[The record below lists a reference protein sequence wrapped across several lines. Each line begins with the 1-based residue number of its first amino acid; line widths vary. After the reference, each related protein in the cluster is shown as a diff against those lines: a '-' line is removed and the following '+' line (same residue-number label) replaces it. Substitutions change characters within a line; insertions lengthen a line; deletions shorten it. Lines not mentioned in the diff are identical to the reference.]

1 MILVDPKEIRQL
13 ILNLSKNGLEAMEA
27 GGCLTIH
34 TCTKGDEVWLSV
46 EDQGHGIDPELLE
59 KIGTPFFTTK
69 ETGTG
74 LGLAICYSIAA
85 RHHAR
90 IDVQTGPDGSTFS
103 VIFQVADHADH
114 EENIALESIN

>member
-27 GGCLTIH
+27 GGCLTIR
-34 TCTKGDEVWLSV
+34 TCTREDEVWLCI
-46 EDQGHGIDPELLE
+46 EDEGHGMDPELLE

-74 LGLAICYSIAA
+74 LGLAICYSIATRHQA
-85 RHHAR
+85 RV
-90 IDVQTGPDGSTFS
+90 DVQTGPEGSTFS
-103 VIFQVADHADH
+103 VIFQVPDRAAY
-114 EENIALESIN
+114 EEKIPLESIK